1 MALTRNKPRVYSTVT
16 RRNSLA
22 LATATAVFEGSAIG
36 INASTGL
43 GRPVVAGDLFAGFA
57 AGAATSARDVTGAAP
72 TAVQLVSDG
81 EVLLVVSGVTAT
93 SIGASVFAT
102 DDDTFALTG
111 TTLVGEVL
119 RVPAAGQAVVAF
131 VGGRNRLSSVQ
142 VAAGQALVSGGGI
155 GPSSTFASLPAAA
168 DNAGNS
174 YRVTDVG
181 PVGCGSIWISDGTR
195 WRPLGGRQLHCA
207 ASGTLAAPLV
217 TLSGAAG
224 KFTLPAGDRV
234 TAGSILLPVGLPQIG
249 QGVEVSA
256 KVLHRGTAG
265 TWNFVGRLG
274 SLDTSSDP
282 SFMQVTGAATN
293 DQSCW
298 LHQDLEVVSATS
310 FVASTFAVPN
320 QAGTGAVVLRNS
332 NFNNAAQLYLSFY
345 SSTFTSGDFI
355 DLISYRVY
363 LIG

>member
-142 VAAGQALVSGGGI
+142 VAAGQALVSTPGNQ
-155 GPSSTFASLPAAA
+155 PSA
-168 DNAGNS
+168 
-174 YRVTDVG
+174 
-181 PVGCGSIWISDGTR
+181 
-195 WRPLGGRQLHCA
+195 
-207 ASGTLAAPLV
+207 TLAATVGTPGQIVRLSDGEDIGAILV
-217 TLSGAAG
+217 WAI
-224 KFTLPAGDRV
+224 PAG
-234 TAGSILLPVGLPQIG
+234 A
-249 QGVEVSA
+249 SA
-256 KVLHRGTAG
+256 Y
-265 TWNFVGRLG
+265 TW
-274 SLDTSSDP
+274 
-282 SFMQVTGAATN
+282 
-293 DQSCW
+293 CYW
-298 LHQDLEVVSATS
+298 LSPADA
-310 FVASTFAVPN
+310 
-320 QAGTGAVVLRNS
+320 
-332 NFNNAAQLYLSFY
+332 Y
-345 SSTFTSGDFI
+345 
-355 DLISYRVY
+355 
-363 LIG
+363 